1 MIILKCL
8 KISILQLGII
18 PRDLEFR
25 EISRGGGEGLSD
37 LNFETKLK

>member
-8 KISILQLGII
+8 KISILQLGIFQWV
-18 PRDLEFR
+18 LEFW
-25 EISRGGGEGLSD
+25 EVSRDGGEELSD